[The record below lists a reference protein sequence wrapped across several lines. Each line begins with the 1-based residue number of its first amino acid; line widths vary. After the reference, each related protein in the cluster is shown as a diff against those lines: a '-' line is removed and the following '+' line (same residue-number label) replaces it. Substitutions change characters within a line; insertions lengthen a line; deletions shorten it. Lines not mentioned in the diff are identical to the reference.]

1 MSGKSNKRLFWLA
14 ITVLIS
20 FLCLLQTSCRNP
32 NNRLNRGDRKE
43 SSRIDPDKFKL
54 ELKEDKRGKSSNLV
68 LVIVTPGSGG
78 MELKDFFITAAV
90 EGNSGTVKGTTGR
103 KAGNGFNYD
112 KDLNNQS
119 LEELFV
125 ISSDCSGSQ
134 DNAFKQ
140 GKKGTF
146 KLKYEPGPGTQQGD
160 KYTLTVKIERKGS
173 NPHTEETSRELIAPA
188 TKQLGQSDRSTTA
201 PPIAPDKF
209 GLTLKEDKRGKSSN
223 LVLVTVTPG
232 SRDMEL
238 KDFFITAA
246 VEGNSGTVK
255 GTTGRKAG
263 TSYNYDKDPNDL
275 SLEELFVNSSR
286 CLGSKDT
293 TFKQKKEFTF
303 RLRYEPGPGTQQGD
317 KYTLTVKI
325 EHKGSSPHTE
335 ETSKELTAPQNL
347 GKSK

>member
-78 MELKDFFITAAV
+78 
-90 EGNSGTVKGTTGR
+90 
-103 KAGNGFNYD
+103 
-112 KDLNNQS
+112 
-119 LEELFV
+119 
-125 ISSDCSGSQ
+125 
-134 DNAFKQ
+134 
-140 GKKGTF
+140 
-146 KLKYEPGPGTQQGD
+146 
-160 KYTLTVKIERKGS
+160 
-173 NPHTEETSRELIAPA
+173 
-188 TKQLGQSDRSTTA
+188 
-201 PPIAPDKF
+201 
-209 GLTLKEDKRGKSSN
+209 
-223 LVLVTVTPG
+223 
-232 SRDMEL
+232 MEL